1 MLKKR
6 CELMEDLYVTQAI
19 EHISGILGYTSEEI
33 SAEDTIE
40 TIDKWD
46 SLNHMRLILHIE
58 EKLGSMIDTE
68 DTLLLFS
75 VSGIAAYLRK
85 SDNNT

>member
-1 MLKKR
+1 
-6 CELMEDLYVTQAI
+6 MEDLYVTQAI
-19 EHISGILGYTSEEI
+19 EHISGILGYASEEI

>member
-1 MLKKR
+1 
-6 CELMEDLYVTQAI
+6 MEDLYVTQAI